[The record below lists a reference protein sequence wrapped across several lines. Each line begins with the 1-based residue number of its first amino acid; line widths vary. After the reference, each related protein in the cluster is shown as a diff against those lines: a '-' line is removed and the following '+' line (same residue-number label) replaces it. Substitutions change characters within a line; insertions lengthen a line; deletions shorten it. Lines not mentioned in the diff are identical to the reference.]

1 MGFEFRFTEL
11 GLNLLVMSYLPA
23 FIFLREILKNNVPS
37 GLLEGYGKVVVGKVV
52 FAVILS
58 ILSAAEAVGPAKAMV
73 PILSP
78 LAIVGGGYFIV
89 SMIIDLI
96 FIAILYKME
105 YFGAFRIVA
114 FNLLHIPLLTSAGV
128 LYAVLWEKRKTLK
141 RVWRDLKS
149 GNEGVLLGHA
159 IWIVRRVKKPAVY
172 PNDVNIRDSYDIR
185 LLPARVP
192 FRYSPNIHD
201 NNLNNHLIIAGASG
215 AGKTTTVINL
225 IKGLAGNYIVF
236 VVDVKGDITQS
247 LLNSNIRSYV
257 VYVGDVG
264 VKVFDRLHE
273 KERNKEIMEDLI
285 NSISVVEKV
294 GSRQAHFL
302 RRALIEVETSGQ
314 TPTYRGLLEV
324 FRRLVTESLSPDS
337 RLGPGTR
344 DALIGIASKLEDL
357 EEYFKDEGVSIS
369 KIVGKIVE
377 DGQKQAYH
385 VIVFNIEGMS
395 ETLRAVLLEFILRRL
410 ERFLSRRGPFAYL
423 TEKTAV
429 LIVDEAYLVTQP
441 FRRFGGKDER
451 SGSILETIS
460 RAGRSYGVALVLVTQ
475 RLCDISDGIRQN
487 CERWVVFN
495 TSSPE
500 DARLLSIEG
509 ELLTKLIP
517 HLEKGYAYIR
527 KPRMAGFEEI
537 RYNAGV
543 YMVTEGYIFEIAR
556 QPIQPNS
563 SHKIEKTICY
573 RCKLVTRDE
582 NICSFC
588 NMPPLLQ
595 KDNGGNHPDGSG
607 HEIQNL
613 ANSVR
618 IDYEAVLK
626 LALGK
631 NSKYTKYL
639 TNISVEHV
647 KKFVSYIISRNDSKV
662 DHELIDVGLLKY
674 SGDGRVRL
682 RPAGKLLHET
692 LIELYGPD
700 LLRRG
705 LSGNNQQ
712 G

>member
-11 GLNLLVMSYLPA
+11 GLNLLLMSYLPA
-23 FIFLREILKNNVPS
+23 FIFFREILKNNVPS

-58 ILSAAEAVGPAKAMV
+58 ILSAAEAVGPAKAML

-78 LAIVGGGYFIV
+78 LANIGGGYFIV

-105 YFGAFRIVA
+105 YFGAFRIAA
-114 FNLLHIPLLTSAGV
+114 FNLLHIPFITSAGV

-149 GNEGVLLGHA
+149 SNEGVLLGHA
-159 IWIVRRVKKPAVY
+159 VWIVRRVKKPAVY

-185 LLPARVP
+185 LLPASVP
-192 FRYSPNIHD
+192 FRYSPNMRD

-225 IKGLAGNYIVF
+225 IKGLAGKYIVF

-247 LLNSNIRSYV
+247 LLNGNIRSYI
-257 VYVGDVG
+257 VYVADVG
-264 VKVFDRLHE
+264 VKVFDRLHG
-273 KERNKEIMEDLI
+273 KERNKEILEDLI
-285 NSISVVEKV
+285 NSISVVERV
-294 GSRQAHFL
+294 GARQAHFL
-302 RRALIEVETSGQ
+302 RSALIEIENSGQ
-314 TPTYRGLLEV
+314 TPTYTSLLQV

-357 EEYFKDEGVSIS
+357 EEYFKDEGASIS

-377 DGQKQAYH
+377 DGQKQAYPT
-385 VIVFNIEGMS
+385 IVFNIEGMS

-429 LIVDEAYLVTQP
+429 LIVDEAYLVTRS

-495 TSSPE
+495 TSSLE

-509 ELLTKLIP
+509 DLLTKLIP
-517 HLEKGYAYIR
+517 QLEKGYAYIR
-527 KPRMAGFEEI
+527 KPNMGGFEEI

-543 YMVTEGYIFEIAR
+543 YTVTEGYIFEIAR
-556 QPIQPNS
+556 QPIQPTI
-563 SHKIEKTICY
+563 SHNIEKTICY

-595 KDNGGNHPDGSG
+595 KGGNHTDGSG
-607 HEIQNL
+607 HEIQNS

-618 IDYEAVLK
+618 IDYEAVLR

-647 KKFVSYIISRNDSKV
+647 KKFVNYIISRNDSKV

-692 LIELYGPD
+692 LIELYGPE

-705 LSGNNQQ
+705 LDGNDQQ

>member
-1 MGFEFRFTEL
+1 MHYLFTEL
-11 GLNLLVMSYLPA
+11 GLNLLLISYLPGI
-23 FIFLREILKNNVPS
+23 IFFRDILRYNVPTKIL
-37 GLLEGYGKVVVGKVV
+37 GEGYGKVVVGKAV
-52 FAVILS
+52 FAILLS
-58 ILSAAEAVGPAKAMV
+58 IISAAEPVGPAK
-73 PILSP
+73 P
-78 LAIVGGGYFIV
+78 LVVLLANVGQGYFIA

-114 FNLLHIPLLTSAGV
+114 LNLLHIPFITSAGV
-128 LYAVLWEKRKTLK
+128 LYAVLWEQRKVLM
-141 RVWRDLKS
+141 RVWRDLRS
-149 GNEGVLLGHA
+149 SHGVLLGHA
-159 IWIVRRVKKPAVY
+159 IWVVRHVKKPLTH
-172 PNDVNIRDSYDIR
+172 PNDVNIRESYDIR
-185 LLPARVP
+185 QLPAPVP
-192 FRYSPNIHD
+192 FRYSPNMRD

-215 AGKTTTVINL
+215 AGKTTTIINL
-225 IKGLAGNYIVF
+225 IKGLAGKYIVF

-247 LLNSNIRSYV
+247 LLNSNIRSYI
-257 VYVGDVG
+257 VYVADVG

-314 TPTYRGLLEV
+314 TPTYRGLLQI

>member
-1 MGFEFRFTEL
+1 MHYLFTEL
-11 GLNLLVMSYLPA
+11 GLNLLLISYLPGI
-23 FIFLREILKNNVPS
+23 IFFRDILRYNVPTKIL
-37 GLLEGYGKVVVGKVV
+37 GEGYGKVVVGKAV
-52 FAVILS
+52 FAILLS
-58 ILSAAEAVGPAKAMV
+58 IISAAEPVGPAK
-73 PILSP
+73 P
-78 LAIVGGGYFIV
+78 LVVLLANVGQGYFIA

-114 FNLLHIPLLTSAGV
+114 LNLLHIPFITSAGV
-128 LYAVLWEKRKTLK
+128 LYAVLWEQRKVLM
-141 RVWRDLKS
+141 RVWRDLRS
-149 GNEGVLLGHA
+149 SHGVLLGHA
-159 IWIVRRVKKPAVY
+159 IWVVRHVKKPLTY
-172 PNDVNIRDSYDIR
+172 PNDVNIRESYDIR
-185 LLPARVP
+185 QLPARVP
-192 FRYSPNIHD
+192 FRYSPNMRD

-215 AGKTTTVINL
+215 AGKTTTIINL
-225 IKGLAGNYIVF
+225 IKGLAGKYIVF

-247 LLNSNIRSYV
+247 LLNSNIRSYI
-257 VYVGDVG
+257 VYVADVG

-273 KERNKEIMEDLI
+273 KERNKEIIEDLI
-285 NSISVVEKV
+285 NSISVVERV
-294 GSRQAHFL
+294 GARQAHFI
-302 RRALIEVETSGQ
+302 RRALIEIENSGQ
-314 TPTYRGLLEV
+314 TPTYTSLLQV

-357 EEYFKDEGVSIS
+357 EEYFKDEGASIS

-377 DGQKQAYH
+377 DGQKQASP

-429 LIVDEAYLVTQP
+429 LIVDEAYLVTRS

-500 DARLLSIEG
+500 DARLISIDG
-509 ELLTKLIP
+509 DLLTKLIP

-543 YMVTEGYIFEIAR
+543 YMVTEGYIFEIVR

-563 SHKIEKTICY
+563 SYNIEKTICY
-573 RCKLVTRDE
+573 RCKLMTRDE
-582 NICSFC
+582 NICRFC

-647 KKFVSYIISRNDSKV
+647 KKFVSYIISRNDSRV

>member
-1 MGFEFRFTEL
+1 MHYLFTEL
-11 GLNLLVMSYLPA
+11 GLNLLLISYLPGI
-23 FIFLREILKNNVPS
+23 IFFRDILRYNVPTKIL
-37 GLLEGYGKVVVGKVV
+37 GEGYGKVVVGKAV
-52 FAVILS
+52 FAILLS
-58 ILSAAEAVGPAKAMV
+58 IISAAEPVGPAK
-73 PILSP
+73 P
-78 LAIVGGGYFIV
+78 LVVLLANVGQGYFIA

-114 FNLLHIPLLTSAGV
+114 LNLLHIPFITSAGV
-128 LYAVLWEKRKTLK
+128 LYAVLWEQRKVLM
-141 RVWRDLKS
+141 RVWRDLRS
-149 GNEGVLLGHA
+149 SHGVLLGHA
-159 IWIVRRVKKPAVY
+159 IWVVRHVKKPLTH
-172 PNDVNIRDSYDIR
+172 PNDVNIRESYDIR
-185 LLPARVP
+185 QLPAPVP
-192 FRYSPNIHD
+192 FRYSPNMRD

-215 AGKTTTVINL
+215 AGKTTTIINL
-225 IKGLAGNYIVF
+225 IKGLAGKYIVF

-247 LLNSNIRSYV
+247 LLNSNIRSYI
-257 VYVGDVG
+257 VYVADVG

-314 TPTYRGLLEV
+314 TPTYRGLLQI

-410 ERFLSRRGPFAYL
+410 ERFLNRRGPFAYL

-527 KPRMAGFEEI
+527 KPNMGGFEEI

-563 SHKIEKTICY
+563 SHNIEKTICY

-607 HEIQNL
+607 HEIQDL

>member
-1 MGFEFRFTEL
+1 
-11 GLNLLVMSYLPA
+11 
-23 FIFLREILKNNVPS
+23 
-37 GLLEGYGKVVVGKVV
+37 
-52 FAVILS
+52 
-58 ILSAAEAVGPAKAMV
+58 
-73 PILSP
+73 
-78 LAIVGGGYFIV
+78 
-89 SMIIDLI
+89 
-96 FIAILYKME
+96 
-105 YFGAFRIVA
+105 
-114 FNLLHIPLLTSAGV
+114 
-128 LYAVLWEKRKTLK
+128 
-141 RVWRDLKS
+141 
-149 GNEGVLLGHA
+149 
-159 IWIVRRVKKPAVY
+159 
-172 PNDVNIRDSYDIR
+172 
-185 LLPARVP
+185 
-192 FRYSPNIHD
+192 
-201 NNLNNHLIIAGASG
+201 
-215 AGKTTTVINL
+215 
-225 IKGLAGNYIVF
+225 
-236 VVDVKGDITQS
+236 
-247 LLNSNIRSYV
+247 
-257 VYVGDVG
+257 
-264 VKVFDRLHE
+264 
-273 KERNKEIMEDLI
+273 
-285 NSISVVEKV
+285 
-294 GSRQAHFL
+294 
-302 RRALIEVETSGQ
+302 LIEVETSGQ
-314 TPTYRGLLEV
+314 TPTYRGLLQI

>member
-1 MGFEFRFTEL
+1 LMGFEFRFTEL
-11 GLNLLVMSYLPA
+11 GLNLLLMSYLPA
-23 FIFLREILKNNVPS
+23 FIFFREILKNNVPS
-37 GLLEGYGKVVVGKVV
+37 GFVQGYGKVLVGKVV

-58 ILSAAEAVGPAKAMV
+58 ILSAAEAVGPAKAML

-78 LAIVGGGYFIV
+78 LANIGGGYFIV

-105 YFGAFRIVA
+105 YLGAFRIVA
-114 FNLLHIPLLTSAGV
+114 LNLLHIPFITSVGV

-159 IWIVRRVKKPAVY
+159 VWIVRRVKKPAVY
-172 PNDVNIRDSYDIR
+172 PNDVNIRDSYDVR

-192 FRYSPNIHD
+192 FRYSPNMRD
-201 NNLNNHLIIAGASG
+201 NNNLNNHLIIAGASG

-225 IKGLAGNYIVF
+225 IKGLAGKYIVF

-247 LLNSNIRSYV
+247 LLNSNIRSYI
-257 VYVGDVG
+257 VYVADVG

-285 NSISVVEKV
+285 NSISVVERV

-302 RRALIEVETSGQ
+302 RRALIELETSGQ
-314 TPTYRGLLEV
+314 TLTYVGLLEV

-357 EEYFKDEGVSIS
+357 EEYFKDEGASIS

-377 DGQKQAYH
+377 DGQKQASP

-429 LIVDEAYLVTQP
+429 LIVDEAYLVTQS
-441 FRRFGGKDER
+441 FRRFGKDER

-460 RAGRSYGVALVLVTQ
+460 RAGRSYGAALILVTQ

-509 ELLTKLIP
+509 DLLTKLIP

-527 KPRMAGFEEI
+527 KPNMGGFEEI

-543 YMVTEGYIFEIAR
+543 YTVTEGYIFEIAR
-556 QPIQPNS
+556 QHIQPNS
-563 SHKIEKTICY
+563 SRDVEKTICY

-588 NMPPLLQ
+588 NMPPLLH
-595 KDNGGNHPDGSG
+595 NGGNHTDGSG

-647 KKFVSYIISRNDSKV
+647 KKFVSYIISRNDSRV